1 MGILNFEK
9 KKSIKYLILAGI
21 NLGISFYA
29 HKSMRSAA
37 PVWTVM
43 TILYLMFTYLKNWK
57 LINIKNYFPV
67 IIFITSIAPFYLV
80 TPILEYKY
88 SGAVFGNQD
97 LTGTSVYDFAYFYL
111 SSFDLSFLFVKGDQI
126 LHHSTLK
133 HGMFLLSA
141 LPLFVYGI
149 YQSVI
154 LKKKLLTFLVICFF
168 SGPLLLGFVGSAHRA
183 SRMIF
188 LVPLF
193 SVIAAFGFYEL
204 LKFKDKIFKGFLL
217 IFCLVFIINF
227 YDFIKYYWF
236 EYAQDT
242 YHIFYNP
249 ISIPAYRKLYEVSEK
264 ENLKPLIDNS
274 LLKTEGDAGA
284 VEDFA
289 RSLYFVK
296 PNGWNGEKEIPRGS
310 VLLTNDKNFKNA
322 QLIESSLDY
331 YIIKKN
337 Y

>member
-1 MGILNFEK
+1 MAAFGYIASLIPRSLRDRNGRFLPVFVLSLDGRDWRQPITQYFQVLTFKIFGSSLFNLKFTSVFVASISAVLIFILGKQLFNLKFALLSLTIFITTPVIMIHSHLGLDNIMPIPFILVWLLGILNFEK

-67 IIFITSIAPFYLV
+67 IIFITSIAPLYLV

-133 HGMFLLSA
+133 HGTFLLSA

-154 LKKKLLTFLVICFF
+154 LKKKLLTF
-168 SGPLLLGFVGSAHRA
+168 
-183 SRMIF
+183 
-188 LVPLF
+188 
-193 SVIAAFGFYEL
+193 
-204 LKFKDKIFKGFLL
+204 
-217 IFCLVFIINF
+217 
-227 YDFIKYYWF
+227 
-236 EYAQDT
+236 
-242 YHIFYNP
+242 
-249 ISIPAYRKLYEVSEK
+249 
-264 ENLKPLIDNS
+264 
-274 LLKTEGDAGA
+274 
-284 VEDFA
+284 
-289 RSLYFVK
+289 
-296 PNGWNGEKEIPRGS
+296 
-310 VLLTNDKNFKNA
+310 
-322 QLIESSLDY
+322 
-331 YIIKKN
+331 
-337 Y
+337 